1 MPAISGRILV
11 HPIRTARAVAVVL
24 SAVTALLSPASAHV
38 AEPARAAAPG
48 DTVTLPVRDALPAL
62 PVQSESRTGY
72 EHTKLKHWTDA
83 NHDSCNT
90 RFICTLRSG
99 QSTPLVHMGLSVVTS
114 FEACEAQGA
123 RRQEG

>member
-24 SAVTALLSPASAHV
+24 SAVTALLSPASAHA

-48 DTVTLPVRDALPAL
+48 DTVTLPVRDALP
-62 PVQSESRTGY
+62 VQSESRTGY
-72 EHTKLKHWTDA
+72 ERTKFKHWTDA
-83 NHDSCNT
+83 DHDSCNT

-99 QSTPLVHMGLSVVTS
+99 QSTTPLVHMGLSVVTS